1 MTTDEIT
8 QVMHELADLK
18 RTNVRLL
25 IDLTRLERLVMQLMQ
40 RVANMEGKL

>member
-8 QVMHELADLK
+8 QIMHELADLK

>member
-18 RTNVRLL
+18 RANVRLL
-25 IDLTRLERLVMQLMQ
+25 IDITRLERLVMQLMQ
-40 RVANMEGKL
+40 RVANLEGKL

>member
-40 RVANMEGKL
+40 RVANLEGKL